1 MDTRRRFTQGLLL
14 AGAGVSVGLIA
25 LGIYRRRSHITRM
38 DREIF
43 SHISVGEL
51 LFQILKNFYNKIL
64 IFLQLTAY
72 SNGFENE
79 N

>member
-1 MDTRRRFTQGLLL
+1 
-14 AGAGVSVGLIA
+14 
-25 LGIYRRRSHITRM
+25 M